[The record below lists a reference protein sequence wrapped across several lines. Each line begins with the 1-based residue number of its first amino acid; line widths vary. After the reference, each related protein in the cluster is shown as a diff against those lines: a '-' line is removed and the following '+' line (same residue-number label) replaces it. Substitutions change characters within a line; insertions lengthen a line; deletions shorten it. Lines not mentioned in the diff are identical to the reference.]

1 MPSVILEENTM
12 DIKNK
17 IAVVTGASKGIGKS
31 IALSLAEAGAD
42 VAISARSTDLLND
55 VAKEIEK
62 MGRRVFVFT
71 GDMSNENDIKE
82 FVKESVAKLGGID
95 ILINNAGLGHFYPI
109 EKMPTD
115 KWDEMFN
122 LNMRGLF
129 IITRESLPF
138 LKKSDESIVINIS
151 SLAGKNSFPTGGG
164 YAATKHALMAFSRCL
179 MLEERK
185 NGVRVLAICPG
196 SVDTHFDAH
205 FDRDKQDMKLTK
217 KEKAMQP
224 EDIAA
229 AILPMIQMPQR
240 TMISEIDIRPSNP

>member
-1 MPSVILEENTM
+1 M
-12 DIKNK
+12 DINNK
-17 IAVVTGASKGIGKS
+17 IAVVTGASKGIGRA

-42 VAISARSTDLLND
+42 VAVSARSADLLKTLT
-55 VAKEIEK
+55 KEIEN
-62 MGRRVFVFT
+62 MGRRAFAFT
-71 GDMSNENDIKE
+71 GDMSNEDEIKA
-82 FVKESVAKLGGID
+82 FVNETVQHLGGMD
-95 ILINNAGLGHFYPI
+95 ILINNAGLGHFYSI
-109 EKMPTD
+109 AEMPTD

-129 IITRESLPF
+129 IMTRESLPH
-138 LKKSDESIVINIS
+138 LKKSDESIVVNIA
-151 SLAGKNSFPTGGG
+151 SLAGKNSFPTGAG
-164 YAATKHALMAFSRCL
+164 YAGTKHALMAFSRCL

-205 FDRDKQDMKLTK
+205 FARDKQEMKLTK
-217 KEKAMQP
+217 KDKAMQP